1 MGCQDSVLGL
11 QICSQILSRPQNR
24 RPVTTGLVRLA
35 VCEECFGSTTYGLL
49 SQYFW
54 TWTIPPWVF
63 HEVSVLWKCAFL
75 VGPGV
80 W

>member
-1 MGCQDSVLGL
+1 M
-11 QICSQILSRPQNR
+11 
-24 RPVTTGLVRLA
+24 TTGLVRLA